1 MDYAFK
7 VAHEE
12 YGAPFNYAIRA
23 CLSSA
28 RSKKEKYTQGL
39 VIHNAALKNPLIQI
53 HDHPGTWNNQIL
65 AQEIVVSLF
74 PSIFKFGV

>member
-1 MDYAFK
+1 MMDYAFK

-12 YGAPFNYAIRA
+12 YCAPFNYAIRA

-39 VIHNAALKNPLIQI
+39 VIHNAALKNSLT
-53 HDHPGTWNNQIL
+53 HDHPGTWNNQIF

-74 PSIFKFGV
+74 PSIFKFVV